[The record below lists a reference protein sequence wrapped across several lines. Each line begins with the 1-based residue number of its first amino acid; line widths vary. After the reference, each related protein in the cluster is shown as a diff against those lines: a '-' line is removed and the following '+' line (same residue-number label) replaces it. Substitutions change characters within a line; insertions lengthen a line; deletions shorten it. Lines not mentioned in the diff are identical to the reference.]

1 MNIDKHN
8 NMKHKYSEFRIQN
21 SEAGQV
27 LLIAVMLLAVTLT
40 VILSVTFSS
49 RTDTQLTK
57 LEEENQKA
65 LAAAEAGI
73 EAALKSG
80 TGSAILIG
88 NAGSLPQN
96 GERILPGDEFKGE
109 ASVTEDYN
117 KSSFVA
123 PLIQKDEQYTFYMGD
138 YDKNSNS
145 VGASLAQDL
154 TICFGDDN
162 QNTPSAVEIT
172 LVKGTI
178 PTLTR
183 YVIDTADR
191 INNAETTTGDSCPDG
206 DFTTAKKITAAAVGG
221 DTKLVLV
228 RVFYNSTKILFS
240 RTANL
245 PSQGKFVSSEATSQT
260 GVSKKV
266 ELFQSYPQIPSDFF
280 VTGF

>member
-1 MNIDKHN
+1 MNIAKHN
-8 NMKHKYSEFRIQN
+8 KQS
-21 SEAGQV
+21 GQV

-40 VILSVTFSS
+40 VVLSVTFSS

-80 TGSAILIG
+80 TGSAIIIG
-88 NAGSLPQN
+88 NDPLPQN
-96 GERILPGDEFKGE
+96 GERILPGDEFEGE

-117 KSSFVA
+117 KSSFIT

-138 YDKNSNS
+138 YDKDSNT

-172 LVKGTI
+172 LVKGAI
-178 PTLTR
+178 PTLVR
-183 YVIDTADR
+183 YVIDTEER
-191 INNAETTTGDSCPDG
+191 ISNAETDTGDSCPDG
-206 DFTTAKKITAAAVGG
+206 DFTTAKKITAAAIGA

-228 RVFYNSTKILFS
+228 RVFYNSTKILFT

-266 ELFQSYPQIPSDFF
+266 ELFQSYPQIPADFF